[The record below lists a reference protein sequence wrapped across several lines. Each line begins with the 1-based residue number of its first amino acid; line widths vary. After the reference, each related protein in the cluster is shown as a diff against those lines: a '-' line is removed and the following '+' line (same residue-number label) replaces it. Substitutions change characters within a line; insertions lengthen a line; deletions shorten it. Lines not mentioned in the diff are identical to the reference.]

1 MPPIA
6 SDYPSEPAV
15 DTQDTSEALKEIVG
29 THKKQQPQTPPTTK
43 TVIFLDWD
51 DTLLCSSFLSGKGI
65 KLDSTLDSRDHADL
79 LRQLD
84 ELSDHVINVL
94 KIAQTYGEVHI
105 VTNGET
111 GWVQLS
117 AQKFVPRV
125 FPLLE
130 QVNVLSARSTFEQ
143 MFPDSPMKWKYHA
156 FQESL
161 AKLYAGPDCI
171 KNVLSFGD
179 SHAEREAIRA
189 VTKGLPH
196 TKTKSIKF
204 AERPSIEQLQRQLEL
219 VGNCFQYINNH
230 EEDLDLCMSLSVTA
244 QNPEG
249 TTPVQAGTTPVQA
262 ES

>member
-6 SDYPSEPAV
+6 SEDLNT
-15 DTQDTSEALKEIVG
+15 DTQVPNIERIEVVG
-29 THKKQQPQTPPTTK
+29 AHKKSSLSTRTI
-43 TVIFLDWD
+43 IFLDWD
-51 DTLLCSSFLSGKGI
+51 DTLLCSSVLSGQGI
-65 KLDSTLDSRDHADL
+65 KLDSNLDGQSDL
-79 LRQLD
+79 MRQLD
-84 ELSDHVINVL
+84 ELSDYIINVL
-94 KIAQTYGEVHI
+94 NIAQTYGEVQI
-105 VTNGET
+105 ITNGET

-125 FPLLE
+125 VPLLE
-130 QVNVLSARSTFEQ
+130 KVRVLSARSTFEQ

-161 AKLYAGPDCI
+161 AKLYAGPECY

-189 VTKGLPH
+189 VTKNLPH

-230 EEDLDLCMSLSVTA
+230 EEDLDLCMSLSVTQTPEAAPETA
-244 QNPEG
+244 QPE
-249 TTPVQAGTTPVQA
+249 PQAA
-262 ES
+262 

>member
-1 MPPIA
+1 MPCEDFTETAP
-6 SDYPSEPAV
+6 
-15 DTQDTSEALKEIVG
+15 QKENEIETNEVLEDIVG
-29 THKKQQPQTPPTTK
+29 THKKQIQEMPQQPLPTK
-43 TVIFLDWD
+43 TIIFLDWD
-51 DTLLCSSFLSGKGI
+51 DTLLCSSVLSGQGI
-65 KLDSTLDSRDHADL
+65 KLDSNLRGATDL

-84 ELSDHVINVL
+84 ELSDYIINVL
-94 KIAQTYGEVHI
+94 NTAQTYGEVHI

-125 FPLLE
+125 VPVLE
-130 QVNVLSARSTFEQ
+130 KLRILSARSTFEQ

-161 AKLYAGPDCI
+161 APLYSGPECL

-179 SHAEREAIRA
+179 SHAEREAIRL
-189 VTKGLPH
+189 VTKGLPY

-230 EEDLDLCMSLSVTA
+230 EEDLDLCMSLSVA
-244 QNPEG
+244 AEQQ
-249 TTPVQAGTTPVQA
+249 TPVATTQQTPITT